1 MENVSEFDL
10 NASVRL
16 WMERLAQSPH
26 FRNENVV
33 EMETH
38 VRDSIVR
45 LQNQGLSAEES
56 FLIAIRRVGPV
67 EKLETE
73 FAKVNRSP
81 RSMIIHGLILGFF
94 GVSCWFLWAVMLVPR
109 MMVVAFKVTGRSM
122 PLFTHWAMAHSHFL
136 AVPPLLALIYCLWV
150 WFRKSN
156 GRASWIGFAAATF
169 GATLLLAFP
178 IVLAV
183 LMPFVGWINGQPR

>member
-10 NASVRL
+10 NASVRFWL
-16 WMERLAQSPH
+16 ERLAQSPH
-26 FRNENVV
+26 FRKENVV

-56 FLIAIRRVGPV
+56 FLIAVRRVGTV

-81 RSMIIHGLILGFF
+81 RNMIIHALILIWFS
-94 GVSCWFLWAVMLVPR
+94 VACWFLWAVMLVPR
-109 MMVVAFKVTGRSM
+109 MMALAFKATGGSFAG
-122 PLFTHWAMAHSHFL
+122 FTQWAMDFSPYL
-136 AVPPLLALIYCLWV
+136 AVPPLLALVYCLWV
-150 WFRKSN
+150 WFGKSN
-156 GRASWIGFAAATF
+156 VRNSWIGFAAATF
-169 GATLLLAFP
+169 GVTLLLAFP
-178 IVLAV
+178 IIIAV
-183 LMPFVGWINGQPR
+183 LLPFKDWINHLPK